1 MKEIMQSLFIGS
13 QLEDGNNKTRYIME
27 RKMYW
32 NNGFYDTQINGAV
45 EINEEYYQE
54 LLSGQSAGKL
64 IVENDE
70 GYPILVEYEPTIEEL
85 RTQKIG
91 ELRMYDA
98 SDAVNQF
105 SINGVAG
112 WLNKSTRVGLMNS
125 ISVEETSGR
134 TETSIWLG
142 DTLFVLTIEKAA
154 NMLRQLELYAL
165 TCYNVTQGHINAINQ
180 LETKEAIEVYD
191 FRTGYPG
198 KLNFAG

>member
-1 MKEIMQSLFIGS
+1 
-13 QLEDGNNKTRYIME
+13 ME
-27 RKMYW
+27 QKMYW
-32 NNGFYDTQINGAV
+32 KQGFYDTQVNGSV
-45 EINEEYYQE
+45 EISEEYYNQ
-54 LLSGQSAGKL
+54 LLSDQSTGKM
-64 IVENDE
+64 IVENE
-70 GYPILVEYEPTIEEL
+70 KGFPILVEYEPTIEEL
-85 RTQKIG
+85 RTRKLG
-91 ELRMYDA
+91 ELQTYDA

-112 WLNKSTRVGLMNS
+112 WLNKPTRVGLMNS
-125 ISVEETSGR
+125 ISVEEASGR

-165 TCYNVTQGHINAINQ
+165 TCYNVTQGHINTINQ